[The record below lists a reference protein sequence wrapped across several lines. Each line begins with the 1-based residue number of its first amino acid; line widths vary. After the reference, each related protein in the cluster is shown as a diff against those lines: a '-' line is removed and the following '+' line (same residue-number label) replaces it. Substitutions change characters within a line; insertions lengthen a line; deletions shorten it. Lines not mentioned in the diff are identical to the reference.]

1 MFQKIGERFGSNIP
15 CWLLWFVGFANVL
28 LLLLM
33 FFRFFF
39 NRTEILSRWGLP
51 CGTQK
56 CLLKPFA
63 EWRKVWWSCK
73 LCLSILSE
81 NKTTKVSLADFIDVI
96 GIMFKMSVWLKEYV
110 TVVGIERL
118 QVLRVMVEFFNVG
131 LIDCWLLLVRV
142 GIELRSF
149 GLGYKI

>member
-1 MFQKIGERFGSNIP
+1 M
-15 CWLLWFVGFANVL
+15 
-28 LLLLM
+28 
-33 FFRFFF
+33 
-39 NRTEILSRWGLP
+39 
-51 CGTQK
+51 
-56 CLLKPFA
+56 
-63 EWRKVWWSCK
+63 
-73 LCLSILSE
+73 
-81 NKTTKVSLADFIDVI
+81 
-96 GIMFKMSVWLKEYV
+96 